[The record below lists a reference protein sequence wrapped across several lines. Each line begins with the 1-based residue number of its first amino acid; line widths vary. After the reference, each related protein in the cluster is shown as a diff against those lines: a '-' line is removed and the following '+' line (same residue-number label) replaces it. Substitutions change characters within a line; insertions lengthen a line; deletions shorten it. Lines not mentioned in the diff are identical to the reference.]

1 MLLIVGIFTNFF
13 DLKIF
18 SEEESYISNLSRSL
32 SLVLDDFYCD
42 LRAVGFSSV
51 TGMGMTDLM
60 EKITDARKEYFDDFL
75 PELER
80 KRVKARKREEER
92 KAEELQRLKDDLVC
106 FSLE

>member
-1 MLLIVGIFTNFF
+1 
-13 DLKIF
+13 
-18 SEEESYISNLSRSL
+18 
-32 SLVLDDFYCD
+32 
-42 LRAVGFSSV
+42 
-51 TGMGMTDLM
+51 MGMTELM

-80 KRVKARKREEER
+80 KREKARKREEER